1 MKTIGI
7 VGGIAWPSSIV
18 YYRLINEMVSERLGD
33 GGLHSARLVLAEADF
48 DEIERC
54 HREGRWDCVGEI
66 LAAEGEI
73 LAAEGEKLRLAGAH
87 FFLLA
92 CNTVHIAAR
101 QVEGSVDLPFLHIVD
116 ATAERALAQGHST
129 VGLLGSR
136 YTMYGDYFVGRLGER
151 YGLEVVVAK
160 GQHPRQCT
168 THCMRSWQEGSS
180 CRRPEK
186 ARMVGASRM
195 SSTYWF
201 HVQPGVFFDAF
212 MVEHLVALVRG
223 QRRRSLLG
231 SLVNAR

>member
-54 HREGRWDCVGEI
+54 QREGRWDCVGEI

-136 YTMYGDYFVGRLGER
+136 YTLYGDYLVGRLRER
-151 YGLEVVVAK
+151 YGLKVIVAK

-168 THCMRSWQEGSS
+168 THCMRSWPEGSS

-186 ARMVGASRM
+186 ARMVGASRL
-195 SSTYWF
+195 STTY
-201 HVQPGVFFDAF
+201 
-212 MVEHLVALVRG
+212 R
-223 QRRRSLLG
+223 
-231 SLVNAR
+231 

>member
-18 YYRLINEMVSERLGD
+18 YYRLINEMVSERLV
-33 GGLHSARLVLAEADF
+33 VLAEADF

-54 HREGRWDCVGEI
+54 QREDRWDRV
-66 LAAEGEI
+66 GEI

-92 CNTVHIAAR
+92 CNTVHTAAR

-116 ATAERALAQGHST
+116 ATAETALEQGHST

-136 YTMYGDYFVGRLGER
+136 YTMYGDYFVGRLRER
-151 YGLEVVVAK
+151 YGLNVIVAK

-168 THCMRSWQEGSS
+168 THCMRSWPEGSS

-186 ARMVGASRM
+186 ARMAGASRL
-195 SSTYWF
+195 STTY
-201 HVQPGVFFDAF
+201 
-212 MVEHLVALVRG
+212 R
-223 QRRRSLLG
+223 
-231 SLVNAR
+231 

>member
-1 MKTIGI
+1 MR
-7 VGGIAWPSSIV
+7 SS
-18 YYRLINEMVSERLGD
+18 D
-33 GGLHSARLVLAEADF
+33 ASARVAGTAWRD
-48 DEIERC
+48 R
-54 HREGRWDCVGEI
+54 R
-66 LAAEGEI
+66 GEI

-136 YTMYGDYFVGRLGER
+136 YTMYGDYFVGRLPER
-151 YGLEVVVAK
+151 YGLKVIVAK

-168 THCMRSWQEGSS
+168 THCMRSWPEGSS

-186 ARMVGASRM
+186 ARMVGASRL
-195 SSTYWF
+195 STTY
-201 HVQPGVFFDAF
+201 
-212 MVEHLVALVRG
+212 R
-223 QRRRSLLG
+223 
-231 SLVNAR
+231 

>member
-33 GGLHSARLVLAEADF
+33 GGLHSARLVLAQADF

-54 HREGRWDCVGEI
+54 QREDRWDRV
-66 LAAEGEI
+66 GEI

-92 CNTVHIAAR
+92 CNTVHTAAR

-136 YTMYGDYFVGRLGER
+136 YTMYGDYFVGRLRER
-151 YGLEVVVAK
+151 YGLNVIVAE
-160 GQHPRQCT
+160 GQHAEVSARRTVCGVGQRDRPAGDRRRQGWLELPACQLPT
-168 THCMRSWQEGSS
+168 GSS
-180 CRRPEK
+180 R
-186 ARMVGASRM
+186 ARA
-195 SSTYWF
+195 
-201 HVQPGVFFDAF
+201 
-212 MVEHLVALVRG
+212 
-223 QRRRSLLG
+223 
-231 SLVNAR
+231 

>member
-18 YYRLINEMVSERLGD
+18 YYPLINEMVSERLGD

-54 HREGRWDCVGEI
+54 QREGRWDCVGEI
-66 LAAEGEI
+66 LAAEC
-73 LAAEGEKLRLAGAH
+73 EKLRLASAH

-151 YGLEVVVAK
+151 YGLKVIVQGPAPEAVHDALYAELARGIVLPET
-160 GQHPRQCT
+160 G
-168 THCMRSWQEGSS
+168 EGKDGWSF
-180 CRRPEK
+180 P
-186 ARMVGASRM
+186 
-195 SSTYWF
+195 
-201 HVQPGVFFDAF
+201 
-212 MVEHLVALVRG
+212 
-223 QRRRSLLG
+223 
-231 SLVNAR
+231 LVNYLPVAPAKTHAHRRWIYPHKT

>member
-18 YYRLINEMVSERLGD
+18 YYRQINEMVSERLGD
-33 GGLHSARLVLAEADF
+33 GGLHSARLVLAQADF

-54 HREGRWDCVGEI
+54 QREDRWDRV
-66 LAAEGEI
+66 GEI

-116 ATAERALAQGHST
+116 ATAETALAQGHST

-136 YTMYGDYFVGRLGER
+136 YTMYGDYFVGRLRER
-151 YGLEVVVAK
+151 YGLNVIVAEGQHAEAVHDALYAELARGIVLPETGEGKDGWSFPLVNYLPVAPRAREGRVVVWCD
-160 GQHPRQCT
+160 PVR
-168 THCMRSWQEGSS
+168 W
-180 CRRPEK
+180 
-186 ARMVGASRM
+186 AR
-195 SSTYWF
+195 
-201 HVQPGVFFDAF
+201 HGV
-212 MVEHLVALVRG
+212 VAVFRCW
-223 QRRRSLLG
+223 
-231 SLVNAR
+231 AR

>member
-18 YYRLINEMVSERLGD
+18 YYRLINEMVSERLV
-33 GGLHSARLVLAEADF
+33 VLAEADF

-54 HREGRWDCVGEI
+54 QREDRWDRV
-66 LAAEGEI
+66 GEI

-101 QVEGSVDLPFLHIVD
+101 QVEGSVDLPVLHIVD

-151 YGLEVVVAK
+151 YGLKVIVQGPAPEAVHDALYAELARGIVLPET
-160 GQHPRQCT
+160 G
-168 THCMRSWQEGSS
+168 EGKDGWSF
-180 CRRPEK
+180 P
-186 ARMVGASRM
+186 
-195 SSTYWF
+195 
-201 HVQPGVFFDAF
+201 
-212 MVEHLVALVRG
+212 
-223 QRRRSLLG
+223 
-231 SLVNAR
+231 LVNYLPVAPRARA